1 MGMSEICAFVWVWEE
16 GGKEAGLFLIKASEA
31 ESVLFQSAC
40 TLTSA
45 PSAIPF
51 SLFRRAVEKS
61 LEDKP
66 FPVTLSTLSETVF
79 HLSRRACVRV
89 SRMLWLLC
97 TCFFAFA
104 SFQFD
109 FSVVVT
115 CLLLSDWWV
124 I

>member
-1 MGMSEICAFVWVWEE
+1 MVNWDSLVGISEICAFVWVWEE

-66 FPVTLSTLSETVF
+66 FPVTLSTLLETVF
-79 HLSRRACVRV
+79 HLSSSACEME
-89 SRMLWLLC
+89 SRMLML
-97 TCFFAFA
+97 A
-104 SFQFD
+104 
-109 FSVVVT
+109 
-115 CLLLSDWWV
+115 
-124 I
+124 